1 MMRTL
6 SKGTRLPQ
14 TANCFQRYCG
24 QRPVPWKTSLSSE
37 YISLPPND
45 VLEDMLQF
53 LRVLFILGHE
63 RLIQVKVVV
72 AVIENLEQIFLEL
85 IRTHSFEQ
93 SSEFKEIAAFRRQK
107 FSIFPAE
114 VLIHPVFD
122 QDFSIREMSGV
133 VVHTPEKIE
142 CFSALSREGRKRIQ
156 PANPGRAS

>member
-1 MMRTL
+1 MKTTRQFSRFRWLMRTL

-45 VLEDMLQF
+45 VLEDMRQF
-53 LRVLFILGHE
+53 LHVLLILGHK
-63 RLIQVKVVV
+63 RLVQVKVVV

-107 FSIFPAE
+107 FSVFPAE
-114 VLIHPVFD
+114 VLIHPVLD
-122 QDFSIREMSGV
+122 QDFSI
-133 VVHTPEKIE
+133 
-142 CFSALSREGRKRIQ
+142 
-156 PANPGRAS
+156 